1 MARRCVRSRKLENE
15 EAKDCYW
22 VVAIR
27 PQWVVMRGKQ
37 MANNSGKFRPN
48 MSADY
53 CWNLIREI
61 ATGEYKRKK
70 KMKREF
76 N

>member
-1 MARRCVRSRKLENE
+1 
-15 EAKDCYW
+15 
-22 VVAIR
+22 
-27 PQWVVMRGKQ
+27 